1 MNTELTTSVLADI
14 LRTSAGEDDGFQL
27 DDTNLDASFDDLGY
41 DSLALLQVTG
51 VLQQKYGLSVSD
63 EQFQEADTPRKL
75 ITLAH
80 QHINVNS

>member
-1 MNTELTTSVLADI
+1 MNAELTTPVLADI

-27 DDTNLDASFDDLGY
+27 DDNNLDSSFDDLGY

-51 VLQQKYGLSVSD
+51 VLQQQYGLSVSD

-75 ITLAH
+75 LTLAN
-80 QHINVNS
+80 QHITVNS